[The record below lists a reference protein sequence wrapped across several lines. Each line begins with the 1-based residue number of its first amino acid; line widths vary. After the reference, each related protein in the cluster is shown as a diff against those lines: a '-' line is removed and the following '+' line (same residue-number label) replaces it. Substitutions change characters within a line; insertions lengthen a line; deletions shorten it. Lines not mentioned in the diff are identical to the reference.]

1 MIILQANKIERSFAG
16 EVLFDNIT
24 LQVDERDRIALVGK
38 NGAGKS
44 TLLKI
49 LVGEE
54 EPTSGEI
61 NKKKDISLS
70 YLAQDSRFESENTIY
85 DEMLHVFDDLR
96 RTEKQLRQME
106 LEMGEK
112 SGEDLD
118 KLMADY
124 DRLSENFRQAGGFTY
139 EADIRAI
146 LNGFKFDE
154 SMWQMKIAE
163 LSGGQN
169 TRLALAK
176 MLLEKPNLL
185 VLDEPTNHLDI
196 ETIAWL
202 ENYLV
207 NYSGALIIVSHDRYF
222 LDKVATVTLD
232 LTKHSLDRYV
242 GNYSRFVELKEQ
254 KLATEAKNYEKQQK
268 EIAALED
275 FVNRNL
281 VRASTTKRAQ
291 SRRKQLEKM
300 ERLDKPESGKKS
312 ANMTFQS
319 EKTSG
324 NVVLTVE
331 NAAIGYDGEIL
342 SEPINLDLRKMNAV
356 AIVGPNGIG
365 KSTFIKS
372 IVDQIPFIKGEK
384 RFGANVEVGYYDQT
398 QSKLTPS
405 NTVLDE
411 LWNDFKLTPEVE
423 IRNRLGAF
431 LFSGDDVKKSVGMLS
446 GGEKARLLLA
456 KLSMENN
463 NFLILDEP
471 TNHLDNDMVL
481 WLEEFLN
488 SFRGVLIMVTHDR
501 YFLDRVTNK
510 IVEIDKGKLYEYD
523 TNYSGFVELK
533 VQREEMELATER
545 KRQSLL
551 RVEMEWMKQGIK
563 ARGTRQRARTE
574 RFEELKNAKG
584 PSMQQNVEMDSIS
597 SRLGKTTIELEHIS
611 KGFGDKH
618 LINDFSYIFLRDDR
632 IGFIGPN
639 GCGKSTLMKMIM
651 GILKPDEGNI
661 TIGDTVKIGYF
672 AQENEDMTGDI
683 RVIDYIKNVAEYI
696 QTTKGQ
702 TSASQMLDRFLF
714 PPELQYTPLDKLS
727 GGEQRRLYLLKV
739 LMEAPNVLIL
749 DEPTNDL
756 DIQTL
761 TILEDYLDTF
771 AGIVITVSHDRYFL
785 DRIVNRIFAFEE
797 GGHLKQY
804 EGGYTDYLEKVKP
817 AAKPEKS
824 KPAKKENNGKKFQK
838 EHQKKLKFTYKEQK
852 EFETIDDDIAKLE
865 EKLEQLDEEIMEN
878 ATNSGKLAE
887 LTEQKESA
895 QAELDEKMD
904 RWVYLNDLAEQI
916 ANQ

>member
-1 MIILQANKIERSFAG
+1 MNILNIEHISKIYG
-16 EVLFDNIT
+16 EKVIFDDVSLGIHSGDKIGVIGVNGT
-24 LQVDERDRIALVGK
+24 GK
-38 NGAGKS
+38 T

-49 LVGEE
+49 IAKIN
-54 EPTSGEI
+54 EPDKGQI
-61 NKKKDISLS
+61 ICGNGIRVS
-70 YLAQDSRFESENTIY
+70 YLPQNPEFPKKQSILEYVMDGKEHQDWKTESEAKTILTKLGIY
-85 DEMLHVFDDLR
+85 D
-96 RTEKQLRQME
+96 
-106 LEMGEK
+106 
-112 SGEDLD
+112 
-118 KLMADY
+118 
-124 DRLSENFRQAGGFTY
+124 
-139 EADIRAI
+139 
-146 LNGFKFDE
+146 FDE
-154 SMWQMKIAE
+154 GCDH
-163 LSGGQN
+163 LSGGQKK
-169 TRLALAK
+169 RVALART
-176 MLLEKPNLL
+176 L
-185 VLDEPTNHLDI
+185 VDPT
-196 ETIAWL
+196 
-202 ENYLV
+202 
-207 NYSGALIIVSHDRYF
+207 
-222 LDKVATVTLD
+222 
-232 LTKHSLDRYV
+232 
-242 GNYSRFVELKEQ
+242 
-254 KLATEAKNYEKQQK
+254 
-268 EIAALED
+268 
-275 FVNRNL
+275 
-281 VRASTTKRAQ
+281 
-291 SRRKQLEKM
+291 
-300 ERLDKPESGKKS
+300 
-312 ANMTFQS
+312 
-319 EKTSG
+319 
-324 NVVLTVE
+324 
-331 NAAIGYDGEIL
+331 
-342 SEPINLDLRKMNAV
+342 
-356 AIVGPNGIG
+356 
-365 KSTFIKS
+365 
-372 IVDQIPFIKGEK
+372 
-384 RFGANVEVGYYDQT
+384 EV
-398 QSKLTPS
+398 
-405 NTVLDE
+405 
-411 LWNDFKLTPEVE
+411 
-423 IRNRLGAF
+423 
-431 LFSGDDVKKSVGMLS
+431 
-446 GGEKARLLLA
+446 
-456 KLSMENN
+456 
-463 NFLILDEP
+463 LILDEP

-488 SFRGVLIMVTHDR
+488 SFRGVLVMVTHDR

-611 KGFGDKH
+611 KGFGNKH

-702 TSASQMLDRFLF
+702 ASASQMLDRFLF

>member
-1 MIILQANKIERSFAG
+1 MMNILNIEHISKIYG
-16 EVLFDNIT
+16 EKVIFDDVSLGIHSGDKIGVIGVNGT
-24 LQVDERDRIALVGK
+24 GK
-38 NGAGKS
+38 T

-49 LVGEE
+49 IAKIN
-54 EPTSGEI
+54 EPDKGQI
-61 NKKKDISLS
+61 ICGNGIRVS
-70 YLAQDSRFESENTIY
+70 YLPQNPEFPKKQSILEYVMDGKEHQDWKTESEAKTILTKLGIY
-85 DEMLHVFDDLR
+85 D
-96 RTEKQLRQME
+96 
-106 LEMGEK
+106 
-112 SGEDLD
+112 
-118 KLMADY
+118 
-124 DRLSENFRQAGGFTY
+124 
-139 EADIRAI
+139 
-146 LNGFKFDE
+146 FDE
-154 SMWQMKIAE
+154 GCDH
-163 LSGGQN
+163 LSGGQKK
-169 TRLALAK
+169 RVALART
-176 MLLEKPNLL
+176 L
-185 VLDEPTNHLDI
+185 VDPT
-196 ETIAWL
+196 
-202 ENYLV
+202 
-207 NYSGALIIVSHDRYF
+207 
-222 LDKVATVTLD
+222 
-232 LTKHSLDRYV
+232 
-242 GNYSRFVELKEQ
+242 
-254 KLATEAKNYEKQQK
+254 
-268 EIAALED
+268 
-275 FVNRNL
+275 
-281 VRASTTKRAQ
+281 
-291 SRRKQLEKM
+291 
-300 ERLDKPESGKKS
+300 
-312 ANMTFQS
+312 
-319 EKTSG
+319 
-324 NVVLTVE
+324 
-331 NAAIGYDGEIL
+331 
-342 SEPINLDLRKMNAV
+342 
-356 AIVGPNGIG
+356 
-365 KSTFIKS
+365 
-372 IVDQIPFIKGEK
+372 
-384 RFGANVEVGYYDQT
+384 EV
-398 QSKLTPS
+398 
-405 NTVLDE
+405 
-411 LWNDFKLTPEVE
+411 
-423 IRNRLGAF
+423 
-431 LFSGDDVKKSVGMLS
+431 
-446 GGEKARLLLA
+446 
-456 KLSMENN
+456 
-463 NFLILDEP
+463 LILDEP

-702 TSASQMLDRFLF
+702 ASASQMLDRFLF

-824 KPAKKENNGKKFQK
+824 KPEKSKPAKKENNGKKFQK

>member
-1 MIILQANKIERSFAG
+1 MNILNIEHISKIYG
-16 EVLFDNIT
+16 EKVIFDDVSLGIHSGDKIGVIGVNGT
-24 LQVDERDRIALVGK
+24 GK
-38 NGAGKS
+38 T

-49 LVGEE
+49 IAKIN
-54 EPTSGEI
+54 EPDKGQI
-61 NKKKDISLS
+61 ICGNGIRVS
-70 YLAQDSRFESENTIY
+70 YLPQNPEFPKKQSILEYVMDGKEHQDWKTESEAKTILTKLGIY
-85 DEMLHVFDDLR
+85 D
-96 RTEKQLRQME
+96 
-106 LEMGEK
+106 
-112 SGEDLD
+112 
-118 KLMADY
+118 
-124 DRLSENFRQAGGFTY
+124 
-139 EADIRAI
+139 
-146 LNGFKFDE
+146 FDE
-154 SMWQMKIAE
+154 GCDH
-163 LSGGQN
+163 LSGGQKK
-169 TRLALAK
+169 RVALART
-176 MLLEKPNLL
+176 L
-185 VLDEPTNHLDI
+185 VDPT
-196 ETIAWL
+196 
-202 ENYLV
+202 
-207 NYSGALIIVSHDRYF
+207 
-222 LDKVATVTLD
+222 
-232 LTKHSLDRYV
+232 
-242 GNYSRFVELKEQ
+242 
-254 KLATEAKNYEKQQK
+254 
-268 EIAALED
+268 
-275 FVNRNL
+275 
-281 VRASTTKRAQ
+281 
-291 SRRKQLEKM
+291 
-300 ERLDKPESGKKS
+300 
-312 ANMTFQS
+312 
-319 EKTSG
+319 
-324 NVVLTVE
+324 
-331 NAAIGYDGEIL
+331 
-342 SEPINLDLRKMNAV
+342 
-356 AIVGPNGIG
+356 
-365 KSTFIKS
+365 
-372 IVDQIPFIKGEK
+372 
-384 RFGANVEVGYYDQT
+384 EV
-398 QSKLTPS
+398 
-405 NTVLDE
+405 
-411 LWNDFKLTPEVE
+411 
-423 IRNRLGAF
+423 
-431 LFSGDDVKKSVGMLS
+431 
-446 GGEKARLLLA
+446 
-456 KLSMENN
+456 
-463 NFLILDEP
+463 LILDEP

-584 PSMQQNVEMDSIS
+584 PAMQQNVEMDSIS

-618 LINDFSYIFLRDDR
+618 LINDFSYIVLRDDR

-683 RVIDYIKNVAEYI
+683 RVIDYIRNVAEYI

-702 TSASQMLDRFLF
+702 ASASQMLDRFLF

-817 AAKPEKS
+817 IAKQEKS
-824 KPAKKENNGKKFQK
+824 KLEKKENNGKKFRK

-865 EKLEQLDEEIMEN
+865 EKIEQLDEEIMEN

-887 LTEQKESA
+887 LTQQKEETEEA
-895 QAELDEKMD
+895 LNEKMD

>member
-1 MIILQANKIERSFAG
+1 MMNILNIEHISKIYG
-16 EVLFDNIT
+16 EKVIFNDVSLGIHSGDKIGVIGVNGT
-24 LQVDERDRIALVGK
+24 GK
-38 NGAGKS
+38 T

-49 LVGEE
+49 IAKIN
-54 EPTSGEI
+54 EPDKGQI
-61 NKKKDISLS
+61 ICGNGIRVS
-70 YLAQDSRFESENTIY
+70 YLPQNPEFPKKQSILEYVMDGKEHQDWKTESEAKTILTKLGIY
-85 DEMLHVFDDLR
+85 D
-96 RTEKQLRQME
+96 
-106 LEMGEK
+106 
-112 SGEDLD
+112 
-118 KLMADY
+118 
-124 DRLSENFRQAGGFTY
+124 
-139 EADIRAI
+139 
-146 LNGFKFDE
+146 FDE
-154 SMWQMKIAE
+154 GCDH
-163 LSGGQN
+163 LSGGQKK
-169 TRLALAK
+169 RVALART
-176 MLLEKPNLL
+176 L
-185 VLDEPTNHLDI
+185 VDPT
-196 ETIAWL
+196 
-202 ENYLV
+202 
-207 NYSGALIIVSHDRYF
+207 
-222 LDKVATVTLD
+222 
-232 LTKHSLDRYV
+232 
-242 GNYSRFVELKEQ
+242 
-254 KLATEAKNYEKQQK
+254 
-268 EIAALED
+268 
-275 FVNRNL
+275 
-281 VRASTTKRAQ
+281 
-291 SRRKQLEKM
+291 
-300 ERLDKPESGKKS
+300 
-312 ANMTFQS
+312 
-319 EKTSG
+319 
-324 NVVLTVE
+324 
-331 NAAIGYDGEIL
+331 
-342 SEPINLDLRKMNAV
+342 
-356 AIVGPNGIG
+356 
-365 KSTFIKS
+365 
-372 IVDQIPFIKGEK
+372 
-384 RFGANVEVGYYDQT
+384 EV
-398 QSKLTPS
+398 
-405 NTVLDE
+405 
-411 LWNDFKLTPEVE
+411 
-423 IRNRLGAF
+423 
-431 LFSGDDVKKSVGMLS
+431 
-446 GGEKARLLLA
+446 
-456 KLSMENN
+456 
-463 NFLILDEP
+463 LILDEP

-702 TSASQMLDRFLF
+702 ASASQMLDRFLF

>member
-1 MIILQANKIERSFAG
+1 MNILNIEHISKIYG
-16 EVLFDNIT
+16 EKVIFDDVSLGIHSGDKIGVIGVNGT
-24 LQVDERDRIALVGK
+24 GK
-38 NGAGKS
+38 T

-49 LVGEE
+49 IAKIN
-54 EPTSGEI
+54 EPDKGQI
-61 NKKKDISLS
+61 ICGNGIRVS
-70 YLAQDSRFESENTIY
+70 YLPQNPEFPKKQSILEYVMDGKEHQDWKTESEAKTILTKLGIY
-85 DEMLHVFDDLR
+85 D
-96 RTEKQLRQME
+96 
-106 LEMGEK
+106 
-112 SGEDLD
+112 
-118 KLMADY
+118 
-124 DRLSENFRQAGGFTY
+124 
-139 EADIRAI
+139 
-146 LNGFKFDE
+146 FDE
-154 SMWQMKIAE
+154 GCDH
-163 LSGGQN
+163 LSGGQKK
-169 TRLALAK
+169 RVALART
-176 MLLEKPNLL
+176 L
-185 VLDEPTNHLDI
+185 VDPT
-196 ETIAWL
+196 
-202 ENYLV
+202 
-207 NYSGALIIVSHDRYF
+207 
-222 LDKVATVTLD
+222 
-232 LTKHSLDRYV
+232 
-242 GNYSRFVELKEQ
+242 
-254 KLATEAKNYEKQQK
+254 
-268 EIAALED
+268 
-275 FVNRNL
+275 
-281 VRASTTKRAQ
+281 
-291 SRRKQLEKM
+291 
-300 ERLDKPESGKKS
+300 
-312 ANMTFQS
+312 
-319 EKTSG
+319 
-324 NVVLTVE
+324 
-331 NAAIGYDGEIL
+331 
-342 SEPINLDLRKMNAV
+342 
-356 AIVGPNGIG
+356 
-365 KSTFIKS
+365 
-372 IVDQIPFIKGEK
+372 
-384 RFGANVEVGYYDQT
+384 EV
-398 QSKLTPS
+398 
-405 NTVLDE
+405 
-411 LWNDFKLTPEVE
+411 
-423 IRNRLGAF
+423 
-431 LFSGDDVKKSVGMLS
+431 
-446 GGEKARLLLA
+446 
-456 KLSMENN
+456 
-463 NFLILDEP
+463 LILDEP

-618 LINDFSYIFLRDDR
+618 LINDFSYIVLRDDR

-683 RVIDYIKNVAEYI
+683 RVIDYIRNVAEYI

-702 TSASQMLDRFLF
+702 ASASQMLDRFLF

-756 DIQTL
+756 DIQKL

-817 AAKPEKS
+817 IAKQEKS
-824 KPAKKENNGKKFQK
+824 KLEKKENNGKKFRK

-865 EKLEQLDEEIMEN
+865 EKIEQLDEEIMEN

-887 LTEQKESA
+887 LTQQKEETEEA
-895 QAELDEKMD
+895 LNKKMD

>member
-1 MIILQANKIERSFAG
+1 MMNILNIEHISKIYG
-16 EVLFDNIT
+16 EKVIFDDVSLGIHSGDKIGVIGVNGT
-24 LQVDERDRIALVGK
+24 GK
-38 NGAGKS
+38 T

-49 LVGEE
+49 IAKIN
-54 EPTSGEI
+54 EPDKGQI
-61 NKKKDISLS
+61 ICGNGIRVS
-70 YLAQDSRFESENTIY
+70 YLPQNPEFPKKQSILEYVMDGKEHQDWKTESEAKTILTKLGIY
-85 DEMLHVFDDLR
+85 D
-96 RTEKQLRQME
+96 
-106 LEMGEK
+106 
-112 SGEDLD
+112 
-118 KLMADY
+118 
-124 DRLSENFRQAGGFTY
+124 
-139 EADIRAI
+139 
-146 LNGFKFDE
+146 FDE
-154 SMWQMKIAE
+154 GCDH
-163 LSGGQN
+163 LSGGQKK
-169 TRLALAK
+169 RVALART
-176 MLLEKPNLL
+176 L
-185 VLDEPTNHLDI
+185 VDPT
-196 ETIAWL
+196 
-202 ENYLV
+202 
-207 NYSGALIIVSHDRYF
+207 
-222 LDKVATVTLD
+222 
-232 LTKHSLDRYV
+232 
-242 GNYSRFVELKEQ
+242 
-254 KLATEAKNYEKQQK
+254 
-268 EIAALED
+268 
-275 FVNRNL
+275 
-281 VRASTTKRAQ
+281 
-291 SRRKQLEKM
+291 
-300 ERLDKPESGKKS
+300 
-312 ANMTFQS
+312 
-319 EKTSG
+319 
-324 NVVLTVE
+324 
-331 NAAIGYDGEIL
+331 
-342 SEPINLDLRKMNAV
+342 
-356 AIVGPNGIG
+356 
-365 KSTFIKS
+365 
-372 IVDQIPFIKGEK
+372 
-384 RFGANVEVGYYDQT
+384 EV
-398 QSKLTPS
+398 
-405 NTVLDE
+405 
-411 LWNDFKLTPEVE
+411 
-423 IRNRLGAF
+423 
-431 LFSGDDVKKSVGMLS
+431 
-446 GGEKARLLLA
+446 
-456 KLSMENN
+456 
-463 NFLILDEP
+463 LILDEP

-488 SFRGVLIMVTHDR
+488 SFRGVLVMVTHDR

-651 GILKPDEGNI
+651 GILKQDEGNI

-672 AQENEDMTGDI
+672 SQDNEDMTGDI

-702 TSASQMLDRFLF
+702 ASASQMLDRFLF

>member
-1 MIILQANKIERSFAG
+1 MNILNIEHISKIYG
-16 EVLFDNIT
+16 EKVIFDDVSLGIHSGDKIGVIGVNGT
-24 LQVDERDRIALVGK
+24 GK
-38 NGAGKS
+38 T

-49 LVGEE
+49 IAKIN
-54 EPTSGEI
+54 EPDKGQI
-61 NKKKDISLS
+61 ICGNGIRVS
-70 YLAQDSRFESENTIY
+70 YLPQNPEFPKKQSILEYVMDGKEHQDWKTESEAKTILTKLGIY
-85 DEMLHVFDDLR
+85 D
-96 RTEKQLRQME
+96 
-106 LEMGEK
+106 
-112 SGEDLD
+112 
-118 KLMADY
+118 
-124 DRLSENFRQAGGFTY
+124 
-139 EADIRAI
+139 
-146 LNGFKFDE
+146 FDE
-154 SMWQMKIAE
+154 GCNH
-163 LSGGQN
+163 LSGGQKK
-169 TRLALAK
+169 RVALART
-176 MLLEKPNLL
+176 L
-185 VLDEPTNHLDI
+185 VDPT
-196 ETIAWL
+196 
-202 ENYLV
+202 
-207 NYSGALIIVSHDRYF
+207 
-222 LDKVATVTLD
+222 
-232 LTKHSLDRYV
+232 
-242 GNYSRFVELKEQ
+242 
-254 KLATEAKNYEKQQK
+254 
-268 EIAALED
+268 
-275 FVNRNL
+275 
-281 VRASTTKRAQ
+281 
-291 SRRKQLEKM
+291 
-300 ERLDKPESGKKS
+300 
-312 ANMTFQS
+312 
-319 EKTSG
+319 
-324 NVVLTVE
+324 
-331 NAAIGYDGEIL
+331 
-342 SEPINLDLRKMNAV
+342 
-356 AIVGPNGIG
+356 
-365 KSTFIKS
+365 
-372 IVDQIPFIKGEK
+372 
-384 RFGANVEVGYYDQT
+384 EV
-398 QSKLTPS
+398 
-405 NTVLDE
+405 
-411 LWNDFKLTPEVE
+411 
-423 IRNRLGAF
+423 
-431 LFSGDDVKKSVGMLS
+431 
-446 GGEKARLLLA
+446 
-456 KLSMENN
+456 
-463 NFLILDEP
+463 LILDEP

-510 IVEIDKGKLYEYD
+510 IVEIEKGKLYEYD
-523 TNYSGFVELK
+523 TNYSGFIELK

-618 LINDFSYIFLRDDR
+618 LINDFSYIVLRDDR

-651 GILKPDEGNI
+651 GILKPDVGNI

-683 RVIDYIKNVAEYI
+683 RVIDYIRNVAEYI

-702 TSASQMLDRFLF
+702 ASASQMLDRFLF

-817 AAKPEKS
+817 IAKQEKGKPEK
-824 KPAKKENNGKKFQK
+824 KESNGKKFQK

-865 EKLEQLDEEIMEN
+865 EKIEQLDEEIMEN

-887 LTEQKESA
+887 LTQQKEETEEA
-895 QAELDEKMD
+895 LNEKMD

>member
-1 MIILQANKIERSFAG
+1 MNILNIEHISKIYG
-16 EVLFDNIT
+16 EKVIFDDVSLGIHSGDKIGVIGVNGT
-24 LQVDERDRIALVGK
+24 GK
-38 NGAGKS
+38 T

-49 LVGEE
+49 IAKIN
-54 EPTSGEI
+54 EPDKGQI
-61 NKKKDISLS
+61 ICGNGIRVS
-70 YLAQDSRFESENTIY
+70 YLPQNPEFPKKQSILEYVMDGKEHQDWKTESEAKTILTKLGIY
-85 DEMLHVFDDLR
+85 D
-96 RTEKQLRQME
+96 
-106 LEMGEK
+106 
-112 SGEDLD
+112 
-118 KLMADY
+118 
-124 DRLSENFRQAGGFTY
+124 
-139 EADIRAI
+139 
-146 LNGFKFDE
+146 FDE
-154 SMWQMKIAE
+154 GCDH
-163 LSGGQN
+163 LSGGQKK
-169 TRLALAK
+169 RVALART
-176 MLLEKPNLL
+176 L
-185 VLDEPTNHLDI
+185 VDPT
-196 ETIAWL
+196 
-202 ENYLV
+202 
-207 NYSGALIIVSHDRYF
+207 
-222 LDKVATVTLD
+222 
-232 LTKHSLDRYV
+232 
-242 GNYSRFVELKEQ
+242 
-254 KLATEAKNYEKQQK
+254 
-268 EIAALED
+268 
-275 FVNRNL
+275 
-281 VRASTTKRAQ
+281 
-291 SRRKQLEKM
+291 
-300 ERLDKPESGKKS
+300 
-312 ANMTFQS
+312 
-319 EKTSG
+319 
-324 NVVLTVE
+324 
-331 NAAIGYDGEIL
+331 
-342 SEPINLDLRKMNAV
+342 
-356 AIVGPNGIG
+356 
-365 KSTFIKS
+365 
-372 IVDQIPFIKGEK
+372 
-384 RFGANVEVGYYDQT
+384 EV
-398 QSKLTPS
+398 
-405 NTVLDE
+405 
-411 LWNDFKLTPEVE
+411 
-423 IRNRLGAF
+423 
-431 LFSGDDVKKSVGMLS
+431 
-446 GGEKARLLLA
+446 
-456 KLSMENN
+456 
-463 NFLILDEP
+463 LILDEP

-481 WLEEFLN
+481 WLEQFLN

-618 LINDFSYIFLRDDR
+618 LINDFSYIVLRDDR

-683 RVIDYIKNVAEYI
+683 RVIDYIRNVAEYI

-702 TSASQMLDRFLF
+702 ASASQMLDRFLF

-817 AAKPEKS
+817 IAKQEKS
-824 KPAKKENNGKKFQK
+824 KLEKKENNGKKFQK

-865 EKLEQLDEEIMEN
+865 EKIEQLDEEIMEN

-887 LTEQKESA
+887 LTQQKEETEEA
-895 QAELDEKMD
+895 LNEKMD

>member
-1 MIILQANKIERSFAG
+1 MNILNIEHISKIYG
-16 EVLFDNIT
+16 EKVIFDDVSLGIHSGDKIGVIGVNGT
-24 LQVDERDRIALVGK
+24 GK
-38 NGAGKS
+38 T

-49 LVGEE
+49 IAKIN
-54 EPTSGEI
+54 EPDKGQI
-61 NKKKDISLS
+61 ICGNGIRVS
-70 YLAQDSRFESENTIY
+70 YLPQNPEFPKKQSILEYVMDGKEHQDWKTESEAKTILTKLGIY
-85 DEMLHVFDDLR
+85 D
-96 RTEKQLRQME
+96 
-106 LEMGEK
+106 
-112 SGEDLD
+112 
-118 KLMADY
+118 
-124 DRLSENFRQAGGFTY
+124 
-139 EADIRAI
+139 
-146 LNGFKFDE
+146 FDE
-154 SMWQMKIAE
+154 GCDH
-163 LSGGQN
+163 LSGGQKK
-169 TRLALAK
+169 RVALART
-176 MLLEKPNLL
+176 L
-185 VLDEPTNHLDI
+185 VDPT
-196 ETIAWL
+196 
-202 ENYLV
+202 
-207 NYSGALIIVSHDRYF
+207 
-222 LDKVATVTLD
+222 
-232 LTKHSLDRYV
+232 
-242 GNYSRFVELKEQ
+242 
-254 KLATEAKNYEKQQK
+254 
-268 EIAALED
+268 
-275 FVNRNL
+275 
-281 VRASTTKRAQ
+281 
-291 SRRKQLEKM
+291 
-300 ERLDKPESGKKS
+300 
-312 ANMTFQS
+312 
-319 EKTSG
+319 
-324 NVVLTVE
+324 
-331 NAAIGYDGEIL
+331 
-342 SEPINLDLRKMNAV
+342 
-356 AIVGPNGIG
+356 
-365 KSTFIKS
+365 
-372 IVDQIPFIKGEK
+372 
-384 RFGANVEVGYYDQT
+384 EV
-398 QSKLTPS
+398 
-405 NTVLDE
+405 
-411 LWNDFKLTPEVE
+411 
-423 IRNRLGAF
+423 
-431 LFSGDDVKKSVGMLS
+431 
-446 GGEKARLLLA
+446 
-456 KLSMENN
+456 
-463 NFLILDEP
+463 LILDEP

-523 TNYSGFVELK
+523 TNYSEFVELK

-611 KGFGDKH
+611 KGFGNKH

-702 TSASQMLDRFLF
+702 ASASQMLDRFLF

-804 EGGYTDYLEKVKP
+804 EGGYTDYIEKVKP

>member
-1 MIILQANKIERSFAG
+1 MNLLTAEGITHSYHDRRLFSGLSFHLNEG
-16 EVLFDNIT
+16 EK
-24 LQVDERDRIALVGK
+24 VGLIGI
-38 NGAGKS
+38 NGTGKS

-49 LVGEE
+49 IAGMLVPDEG
-54 EPTSGEI
+54 TVIRG
-61 NKKKDISLS
+61 NQLTLS
-70 YLAQDSRFESENTIY
+70 YLPQSPEFADTDTVLSAALAGLTDNGIWEREPDAKN
-85 DEMLHVFDDLR
+85 MLTRLGI
-96 RTEKQLRQME
+96 TE
-106 LEMGEK
+106 
-112 SGEDLD
+112 
-118 KLMADY
+118 
-124 DRLSENFRQAGGFTY
+124 FTKP
-139 EADIRAI
+139 IH
-146 LNGFKFDE
+146 
-154 SMWQMKIAE
+154 Q
-163 LSGGQN
+163 LSGGQ
-169 TRLALAK
+169 RK
-176 MLLEKPNLL
+176 
-185 VLDEPTNHLDI
+185 
-196 ETIAWL
+196 
-202 ENYLV
+202 
-207 NYSGALIIVSHDRYF
+207 R
-222 LDKVATVTLD
+222 VA
-232 LTKHSLDRYV
+232 
-242 GNYSRFVELKEQ
+242 
-254 KLATEAKNYEKQQK
+254 
-268 EIAALED
+268 
-275 FVNRNL
+275 L
-281 VRASTTKRAQ
+281 VRT
-291 SRRKQLEKM
+291 L
-300 ERLDKPESGKKS
+300 
-312 ANMTFQS
+312 
-319 EKTSG
+319 
-324 NVVLTVE
+324 LTD
-331 NAAIGYDGEIL
+331 ADI
-342 SEPINLDLRKMNAV
+342 
-356 AIVGPNGIG
+356 
-365 KSTFIKS
+365 
-372 IVDQIPFIKGEK
+372 
-384 RFGANVEVGYYDQT
+384 
-398 QSKLTPS
+398 
-405 NTVLDE
+405 
-411 LWNDFKLTPEVE
+411 
-423 IRNRLGAF
+423 
-431 LFSGDDVKKSVGMLS
+431 
-446 GGEKARLLLA
+446 
-456 KLSMENN
+456 
-463 NFLILDEP
+463 LILDEP

-611 KGFGDKH
+611 KGFGDKQ
-618 LINDFSYIFLRDDR
+618 LINDFSYIVLRDDR

-683 RVIDYIKNVAEYI
+683 RVIDYIRNVAEYI

-702 TSASQMLDRFLF
+702 ASASQMLDRFLF

>member
-1 MIILQANKIERSFAG
+1 MNILNIEHISKIYG
-16 EVLFDNIT
+16 EKVIFDDVSLGIHSGDKIGVIGVNGT
-24 LQVDERDRIALVGK
+24 GK
-38 NGAGKS
+38 T

-49 LVGEE
+49 IAKIN
-54 EPTSGEI
+54 EPDKGQI
-61 NKKKDISLS
+61 ICGNGIRVS
-70 YLAQDSRFESENTIY
+70 YLPQNPEFPKKQSILEYVMDGKEHQDWKTESEAKTILAKLGIY
-85 DEMLHVFDDLR
+85 D
-96 RTEKQLRQME
+96 
-106 LEMGEK
+106 
-112 SGEDLD
+112 
-118 KLMADY
+118 
-124 DRLSENFRQAGGFTY
+124 
-139 EADIRAI
+139 
-146 LNGFKFDE
+146 FDE
-154 SMWQMKIAE
+154 GCDH
-163 LSGGQN
+163 LSGGQKK
-169 TRLALAK
+169 RVALART
-176 MLLEKPNLL
+176 L
-185 VLDEPTNHLDI
+185 VDPT
-196 ETIAWL
+196 
-202 ENYLV
+202 
-207 NYSGALIIVSHDRYF
+207 
-222 LDKVATVTLD
+222 
-232 LTKHSLDRYV
+232 
-242 GNYSRFVELKEQ
+242 
-254 KLATEAKNYEKQQK
+254 
-268 EIAALED
+268 
-275 FVNRNL
+275 
-281 VRASTTKRAQ
+281 
-291 SRRKQLEKM
+291 
-300 ERLDKPESGKKS
+300 
-312 ANMTFQS
+312 
-319 EKTSG
+319 
-324 NVVLTVE
+324 
-331 NAAIGYDGEIL
+331 
-342 SEPINLDLRKMNAV
+342 
-356 AIVGPNGIG
+356 
-365 KSTFIKS
+365 
-372 IVDQIPFIKGEK
+372 
-384 RFGANVEVGYYDQT
+384 EV
-398 QSKLTPS
+398 
-405 NTVLDE
+405 
-411 LWNDFKLTPEVE
+411 
-423 IRNRLGAF
+423 
-431 LFSGDDVKKSVGMLS
+431 
-446 GGEKARLLLA
+446 
-456 KLSMENN
+456 
-463 NFLILDEP
+463 LILDEP

-618 LINDFSYIFLRDDR
+618 LINDFSYIVLRDDR

-683 RVIDYIKNVAEYI
+683 RVIDYIRNVAEYI

-702 TSASQMLDRFLF
+702 ASASQMLDRFLF

-817 AAKPEKS
+817 IAKQEKS
-824 KPAKKENNGKKFQK
+824 KLEKKENNGKKFRK

-865 EKLEQLDEEIMEN
+865 EKIEQLDEEIMEN

-887 LTEQKESA
+887 LTQQKEETEEA
-895 QAELDEKMD
+895 LNKKMD

>member
-1 MIILQANKIERSFAG
+1 MNILNIEHISKIYG
-16 EVLFDNIT
+16 EKVIFDDVSLGIHSGDKIGVIGVNGT
-24 LQVDERDRIALVGK
+24 GK
-38 NGAGKS
+38 T

-49 LVGEE
+49 IAKIN
-54 EPTSGEI
+54 EPDKGQI
-61 NKKKDISLS
+61 ICGNGIRVS
-70 YLAQDSRFESENTIY
+70 YLPQNPEFPKKQSILEYVMDGKEHQDWKTESEAKTILTKLGIY
-85 DEMLHVFDDLR
+85 D
-96 RTEKQLRQME
+96 
-106 LEMGEK
+106 
-112 SGEDLD
+112 
-118 KLMADY
+118 
-124 DRLSENFRQAGGFTY
+124 
-139 EADIRAI
+139 
-146 LNGFKFDE
+146 FDE
-154 SMWQMKIAE
+154 GCDH
-163 LSGGQN
+163 LSGGQKK
-169 TRLALAK
+169 RVALART
-176 MLLEKPNLL
+176 L
-185 VLDEPTNHLDI
+185 VDPT
-196 ETIAWL
+196 
-202 ENYLV
+202 
-207 NYSGALIIVSHDRYF
+207 
-222 LDKVATVTLD
+222 
-232 LTKHSLDRYV
+232 
-242 GNYSRFVELKEQ
+242 
-254 KLATEAKNYEKQQK
+254 
-268 EIAALED
+268 
-275 FVNRNL
+275 
-281 VRASTTKRAQ
+281 
-291 SRRKQLEKM
+291 
-300 ERLDKPESGKKS
+300 
-312 ANMTFQS
+312 
-319 EKTSG
+319 
-324 NVVLTVE
+324 
-331 NAAIGYDGEIL
+331 
-342 SEPINLDLRKMNAV
+342 
-356 AIVGPNGIG
+356 
-365 KSTFIKS
+365 
-372 IVDQIPFIKGEK
+372 
-384 RFGANVEVGYYDQT
+384 EV
-398 QSKLTPS
+398 
-405 NTVLDE
+405 
-411 LWNDFKLTPEVE
+411 
-423 IRNRLGAF
+423 
-431 LFSGDDVKKSVGMLS
+431 
-446 GGEKARLLLA
+446 
-456 KLSMENN
+456 
-463 NFLILDEP
+463 LILDEP

-584 PSMQQNVEMDSIS
+584 PAMQQNVEMDSIS

-618 LINDFSYIFLRDDR
+618 LINDFSYIVLRDDR

-683 RVIDYIKNVAEYI
+683 RVIDYIRNVAEYI

-702 TSASQMLDRFLF
+702 ASASQMLDRFLF

-817 AAKPEKS
+817 VVKPEKS
-824 KPAKKENNGKKFQK
+824 KPAKKENSGKKFQK

-887 LTEQKESA
+887 LTEQKEAA

-916 ANQ
+916 ENQ